1 MSSNCGRQS
10 AADMREQQK
19 KNLAQAT
26 AVQPTVAVM
35 EHNWQALITAM
46 KIVTEAEAQILERL
60 ALLATTEELIS
71 LMGKQIEVLEEYQEA
86 AIQAMQDY
94 QKLVSAEAKGA
105 QKLMQAATKAIEA
118 RSGEVSEKFSKA
130 ISEEQQH
137 LRKWMI
143 RCLLISLIPSVLQ
156 VILLLTQLI

>member
-60 ALLATTEELIS
+60 ALLATTEELVS

-94 QKLVSAEAKGA
+94 QKLVSTEAKDA
-105 QKLMQAATKAIEA
+105 QKLMQTATNAIETH
-118 RSGEVSEKFSKA
+118 SGEVSEKFSKA
-130 ISEEQQH
+130 ISEEQQS

-143 RCLLISLIPSVLQ
+143 RCLLISLVPSVLQ

>member
-35 EHNWQALITAM
+35 EHNWQALIAAM
-46 KIVTEAEAQILERL
+46 KIVTETEAQILEQL

-94 QKLVSAEAKGA
+94 QKLVSMEAKDA
-105 QKLMQAATKAIEA
+105 QKLMQTATKAIEA

-130 ISEEQQH
+130 IFEEQQSM
-137 LRKWMI
+137 RKWMI

>member
-46 KIVTEAEAQILERL
+46 KIVTEAEAQILEQL

-94 QKLVSAEAKGA
+94 QKLVSTEAKDA
-105 QKLMQAATKAIEA
+105 QKLMQTATNAIEA

-130 ISEEQQH
+130 ISEEQQSM
-137 LRKWMI
+137 RKWML

>member
-35 EHNWQALITAM
+35 EHNWQALIASLKM
-46 KIVTEAEAQILERL
+46 VTETEAQILEQL

-94 QKLVSAEAKGA
+94 QKLVSTEAKDA

-130 ISEEQQH
+130 ICEEQQSM
-137 LRKWMI
+137 RKWML

-156 VILLLTQLI
+156 LILLLMQLI

>member
-35 EHNWQALITAM
+35 EHNWQALIASLKM
-46 KIVTEAEAQILERL
+46 VTEIEAQILEQL

-94 QKLVSAEAKGA
+94 QKLVSTEAKDA

-130 ISEEQQH
+130 ICEEQQNM
-137 LRKWMI
+137 RKWMI

>member
-1 MSSNCGRQS
+1 MNSNYERRS
-10 AADMREQQK
+10 AADLREKQK
-19 KNLAQAT
+19 QMIAQAES
-26 AVQPTVAVM
+26 VQKTVAVT
-35 EHNWQALITAM
+35 EPNWQALIAAM
-46 KIVTEAEAQILERL
+46 KIVTETEAQILERL

-94 QKLVSAEAKGA
+94 QKLVSTEAKNA
-105 QKLMQAATKAIEA
+105 QKLMQTATNAIEV

-130 ISEEQQH
+130 ICEEQQNM
-137 LRKWMI
+137 RKWML
-143 RCLLISLIPSVLQ
+143 RCLLISLIPSMLQ

>member
-26 AVQPTVAVM
+26 AVQPTIAVM
-35 EHNWQALITAM
+35 EHNCQALIAAM
-46 KIVTEAEAQILERL
+46 KIVTETEAQILEQL
-60 ALLATTEELIS
+60 ALLATKEQLIS
-71 LMGKQIEVLEEYQEA
+71 LMGEQIEVLEEYQEA

-94 QKLVSAEAKGA
+94 QKLVSTEAKDA

-130 ISEEQQH
+130 ICEEQQSM
-137 LRKWMI
+137 RKWMI

>member
-10 AADMREQQK
+10 AADMREKQK
-19 KNLAQAT
+19 QNLAQAT

-46 KIVTEAEAQILERL
+46 KIVTETEAQILEQL

-94 QKLVSAEAKGA
+94 QKLVSAEAKDA

-130 ISEEQQH
+130 ISEEQQSM
-137 LRKWMI
+137 RKWML

>member
-46 KIVTEAEAQILERL
+46 KIVTETEAKILEQL

-94 QKLVSAEAKGA
+94 QKLVSTEAKNA
-105 QKLMQAATKAIEA
+105 QKLMQTATNAIET

-130 ISEEQQH
+130 ICEEQQSM
-137 LRKWMI
+137 RKWML

>member
-1 MSSNCGRQS
+1 MNSNYAKKS

-35 EHNWQALITAM
+35 EHNWQALIASLKM
-46 KIVTEAEAQILERL
+46 VTETEAQILEQL

-94 QKLVSAEAKGA
+94 QKLVSTEAKDA

-130 ISEEQQH
+130 ICEEQQSM
-137 LRKWMI
+137 RKWML

>member
-35 EHNWQALITAM
+35 EHNWQALIAAM
-46 KIVTEAEAQILERL
+46 KIVTEAEAQILEQL

-94 QKLVSAEAKGA
+94 QKLVSTEAKDA
-105 QKLMQAATKAIEA
+105 QKLMQTATNAIET

-130 ISEEQQH
+130 ISEEQQSM
-137 LRKWMI
+137 RKWML

>member
-35 EHNWQALITAM
+35 EHNWQALIVAM
-46 KIVTEAEAQILERL
+46 KIVTETEAQILEQL

-94 QKLVSAEAKGA
+94 QKLVSTEAKDA
-105 QKLMQAATKAIEA
+105 QKLMQTATNAIET

-130 ISEEQQH
+130 ICEEQQSM
-137 LRKWMI
+137 RKWML
-143 RCLLISLIPSVLQ
+143 RCLLISLLPSLLQ

>member
-35 EHNWQALITAM
+35 EHNWQALIAAM
-46 KIVTEAEAQILERL
+46 KIVTETEAQILERL

-71 LMGKQIEVLEEYQEA
+71 LMGKQIEVLEESQEA

-94 QKLVSAEAKGA
+94 QKLVSTEAKNA
-105 QKLMQAATKAIEA
+105 QKLMQTATNAIET

-130 ISEEQQH
+130 ICEEQQSM
-137 LRKWMI
+137 RKWML

>member
-10 AADMREQQK
+10 AADMRAAQKETLEQ
-19 KNLAQAT
+19 AA
-26 AVQPTVAVM
+26 AVQKTVAVM
-35 EHNWQALITAM
+35 EHNWQALIASLKM
-46 KIVTEAEAQILERL
+46 VTEIEAQILERL

-94 QKLVSAEAKGA
+94 QKLVSTEAKDA

-130 ISEEQQH
+130 ICEEQQSM
-137 LRKWMI
+137 RKWML
-143 RCLLISLIPSVLQ
+143 RCLLISLSPSVLQ
-156 VILLLTQLI
+156 VILLMTQLI

>member
-35 EHNWQALITAM
+35 EHNWQALIASLKM
-46 KIVTEAEAQILERL
+46 VTEIEAQILEQL
-60 ALLATTEELIS
+60 ALLATTEELVS
-71 LMGKQIEVLEEYQEA
+71 LMGKQIEVLEEYQET

-94 QKLVSAEAKGA
+94 QKLVATEAKDA
-105 QKLMQAATKAIEA
+105 QKLMQAATNAIEA

-130 ISEEQQH
+130 ISEQQSQMK
-137 LRKWMI
+137 KWML